1 MEELVQLIVKTYGI
15 VGIILLTPTVACIFL
30 WRHYVSVTEGH
41 TGHGKVWGDKLQAL
55 ADSNAAKIEVLQQ
68 KRIDDVRALG
78 DAVLRIAIEQAA
90 MNKETNMLME
100 RINETL
106 QAVISSRP

>member
-1 MEELVQLIVKTYGI
+1 MEELIQLIAKTYGI
-15 VGIILLTPTVACIFL
+15 VGIILLTPTAACIFL
-30 WRHYVSVTEGH
+30 WRHYVTVTGDS
-41 TGHGKVWGDKLQAL
+41 TNHGKAWADRLQAL